1 MRPLALLALLL
12 AYPVPSAAI
21 VRSPTGVNVAAQG
34 ASSVF
39 ISYGQLRPDQYSVE
53 AEWCP
58 ALVPADPAVGL
69 RCAPGQSWGRLPAR
83 HDLSRRSGQRGF
95 TDIMSIPASLARRA
109 YLAAQTGG
117 LRQFYYVRRFA
128 SSAGLPDEYVV
139 VTCRLTGGSI
149 STPFALTNVVLT
161 FATPTAVLVVPPG
174 GTPPPVAAELYYT
187 GSGVVRGRWEVVQP
201 GDPPPTFEELLPEA
215 SQPPEVR
222 GLARRWTEVGR
233 FHLFVPPGGQAT
245 LPGPDPQRLP
255 TQREGMYLVLLRLE
269 ASPDVAGDLDLGLVG
284 EAGGALFTGGLTG
297 FAVPPLRYAVG
308 RGAAPVYPAR
318 EALVQPLFPAAQGQL
333 PAAHPTLT
341 WWESPGFSLL
351 RVEVQDRAGRT
362 LLTAF
367 LRRGT
372 AAYTLPPFV
381 LANAGDLPLR
391 WRVVPLDENG
401 VELEETRWQSFSVES
416 SP

>member
-1 MRPLALLALLL
+1 MRPFALLALFV
-12 AYPVPSAAI
+12 AYATPGAAI

-34 ASSVF
+34 ASTVF
-39 ISYGQLRPDQYSVE
+39 ITYGQLRSDQYSVE

-58 ALVPADPAVGL
+58 TLIPATPAVGL
-69 RCAPGQSWGRLPAR
+69 RCHPDESWGRLPTR
-83 HDLSRRSGQRGF
+83 HDLSRPSGRRGF

-109 YLAAQTGG
+109 FLATQTKG
-117 LRQFYYVRRFA
+117 LRQFYYVRRF
-128 SSAGLPDEYVV
+128 SSTAGLPDEYVV

-149 STPFALTNVVLT
+149 STPFALTDVVLG

-174 GTPPPVAAELYYT
+174 GTLPPLAAELHYT
-187 GSGVVRGRWEVVQP
+187 GSGVVRGRWDVVQP
-201 GDPPPTFEELLPEA
+201 GDPPPTFEELLPEP
-215 SQPPEVR
+215 SQPLELR
-222 GLARRWTEVGR
+222 RLGRRWTEVGR
-233 FHLFVPPGGQAT
+233 FHLFVPPGGRAT

-255 TQREGMYLVLLRLE
+255 TQRQGVYLVLLRLE

-284 EAGGALFTGGLTG
+284 EPGGALITGGITG

-308 RGAAPVYPAR
+308 GGSAPVYPAR
-318 EALVQPLFPAAQGQL
+318 GELIHLLFPVAQGQL

-341 WWESPGFSLL
+341 WWESPGFPLL
-351 RVEVQDRAGRT
+351 RLEVQDRAGRT

-367 LRRGT
+367 LRRSA

-381 LANAGDLPLR
+381 LANAGEAPLR
-391 WRVVPLDENG
+391 WRVVPLDESG
-401 VELEETRWQSFSVES
+401 VELDDTQWESFRVES